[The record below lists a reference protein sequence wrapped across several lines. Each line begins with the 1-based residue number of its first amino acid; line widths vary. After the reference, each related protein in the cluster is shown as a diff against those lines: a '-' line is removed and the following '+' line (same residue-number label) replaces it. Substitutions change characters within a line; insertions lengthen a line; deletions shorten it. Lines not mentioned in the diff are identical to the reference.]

1 MEKMFQN
8 RIILALLIIPFFE
21 PAFFEDC
28 LPLVDAGFL
37 IWKVLSALAVFL
49 YAGKTHRFSGL
60 FGILM
65 VLQVYLLINTLA
77 QDGRVGDV
85 AKQVINVAA
94 LCLIIEIG
102 MVKNRGG
109 LLLVMALYFWVL
121 LAVSVVTTVACPEG
135 LYFLEDNF
143 YQTGNRVNAV
153 RFFLGHKN
161 SVIMELLPGFLAF
174 GLLSLLD
181 GRRSFR
187 FGALIYG
194 ILMLLLACMVDS
206 VNSAAFCVFALAAYL
221 LSCSR
226 LSQDVKAGTGLAF
239 IGGVDVLVTN
249 EGTRNVLAGF
259 LSGLN
264 RDPTLSG
271 RDAIWSAALAYID
284 QSPLFGHGI
293 EANAVA
299 LTRFGGFYTAH
310 SMYLTMLA
318 YGGVIGLA
326 LLAACFLVALRGVS
340 GVRTPEAAFA
350 KQIVFGVLLMG
361 VLETFG
367 IGCSVTVVPLAF
379 AYAVGTKR
387 GEGRFAAGGSWQR
400 DWGSGR
406 GIWRR
411 GVERG

>member
-1 MEKMFQN
+1 M
-8 RIILALLIIPFFE
+8 
-21 PAFFEDC
+21 
-28 LPLVDAGFL
+28 VDTGFL
-37 IWKVLSALAVFL
+37 VCKVLSALLVFF

-65 VLQVYLLINTLA
+65 VLQVYLLIITLA

-102 MVKNRGG
+102 MAKNRDG
-109 LLLVMALYFWVL
+109 LLLVMALYFWAL
-121 LAVSVVTTVACPEG
+121 LAISLVTTVACPDG

-174 GLLSLLD
+174 GLLSLFN
-181 GRRSFR
+181 GRKSFR
-187 FGALIYG
+187 VGVLLYG
-194 ILMLLLACMVDS
+194 VLMFVLACMVDS
-206 VNSAAFCVFALAAYL
+206 VNSVAFCIFALVAYC

-239 IGGVDVLVTN
+239 IGGVDVLITN
-249 EGTRNVLAGF
+249 EGTRNVFTGF

-271 RDAIWSAALAYID
+271 RDAIWNAALAYID
-284 QSPLFGHGI
+284 QSPFFGHGI
-293 EANAVA
+293 EANAMA

-310 SMYLTMLA
+310 SMYLTVLA
-318 YGGVIGLA
+318 YGGVVGLA
-326 LLAACFLVALRGVS
+326 LLVSCFLVALRGVS

-361 VLETFG
+361 ILETFG

-379 AYAVGTKR
+379 AYAVGTRR
-387 GEGRFAAGGSWQR
+387 GGGRFSAGRS
-400 DWGSGR
+400 
-406 GIWRR
+406 WRR
-411 GVERG
+411 GWSPLRDFWRRGAERG